1 MFSFWRCPGER
12 SRLDWKCG
20 ESGAERGE
28 FIDNFDSLELS
39 ITSQA
44 AMLDLSR
51 DSAEEQRLTREL
63 HSLDHRLQTRPRP
76 PAPAAPHRLI
86 HDHSAPSSHALLHR
100 LPAPSP
106 LTQLAH
112 IDYFS
117 EIGNHDLDEDS
128 LFEQGGNFL
137 AQSGQ
142 YEGSSHVP
150 GSINQARLGQKR
162 EKQEGFS
169 LDDETPED
177 ELWDRQT
184 HILEILKEQDYI
196 FRKEK
201 PEAPQLAKKTTHQP
215 NKSCLPKPPPRPK
228 STLTHPNAHPNVGRS
243 VQPPSQATST
253 LSHPTSQQTLHNY
266 LFL

>member
-1 MFSFWRCPGER
+1 
-12 SRLDWKCG
+12 
-20 ESGAERGE
+20 
-28 FIDNFDSLELS
+28 
-39 ITSQA
+39 
-44 AMLDLSR
+44 MLDLSR

-86 HDHSAPSSHALLHR
+86 HDHSAPSPHALLHR

-142 YEGSSHVP
+142 YEGSSRVA
-150 GSINQARLGQKR
+150 SNANQAGQGQTR

-201 PEAPQLAKKTTHQP
+201 PEPPQLVKKATHQP

-228 STLTHPNAHPNVGRS
+228 SSLAHPNA
-243 VQPPSQATST
+243 PPKGGQTAQTPCQANST
-253 LSHPTSQQTLHNY
+253 LSQPTSQQTLHNY

>member
-1 MFSFWRCPGER
+1 
-12 SRLDWKCG
+12 
-20 ESGAERGE
+20 
-28 FIDNFDSLELS
+28 
-39 ITSQA
+39 
-44 AMLDLSR
+44 MLDLSR
-51 DSAEEQRLTREL
+51 DSAEEERLTREL

-76 PAPAAPHRLI
+76 PAPTAPHRLI
-86 HDHSAPSSHALLHR
+86 HDHSAPSPHALLHR

-137 AQSGQ
+137 GQSGQ
-142 YEGSSHVP
+142 YGGCSRVGRNANEG
-150 GSINQARLGQKR
+150 GEGQKR
-162 EKQEGFS
+162 EKEEGFS
-169 LDDETPED
+169 LDDEAPED

-201 PEAPQLAKKTTHQP
+201 PEPPQLAKKSTHQP
-215 NKSCLPKPPPRPK
+215 HKSCLPKPPPRPK
-228 STLTHPNAHPNVGRS
+228 STLAHPSVPPKGGRS
-243 VQPPSQATST
+243 VQAASQDDCT
-253 LSHPTSQQTLHNY
+253 LSQPPSQQTLHNY